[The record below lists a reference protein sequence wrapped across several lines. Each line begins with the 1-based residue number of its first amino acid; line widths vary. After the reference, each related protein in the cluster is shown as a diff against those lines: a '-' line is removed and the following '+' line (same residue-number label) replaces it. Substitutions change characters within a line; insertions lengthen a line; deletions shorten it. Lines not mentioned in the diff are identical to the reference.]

1 MDSILLVILIIWSFT
16 MIIGCFALKFTIMP
30 YFDRKNDLREMEIKN
45 DTYKLYMRLDPKAI
59 DTEINDFLSK
69 YVREYIVNKFMVK
82 QINFIR
88 SDEANIMSRDITKLV
103 MIDISDLYIFYIKM
117 IESISDDD
125 DLIAYVNRR
134 VKRIVIEEVSHYNSI
149 K

>member
-1 MDSILLVILIIWSFT
+1 
-16 MIIGCFALKFTIMP
+16 
-30 YFDRKNDLREMEIKN
+30 
-45 DTYKLYMRLDPKAI
+45 
-59 DTEINDFLSK
+59 
-69 YVREYIVNKFMVK
+69 MVK

-88 SDEANIMSRDITKLV
+88 SDEANIMSREITKLV

-125 DLIAYVNRR
+125 DLIAYINRR

>member
-1 MDSILLVILIIWSFT
+1 
-16 MIIGCFALKFTIMP
+16 
-30 YFDRKNDLREMEIKN
+30 
-45 DTYKLYMRLDPKAI
+45 MRLDPKAI

-125 DLIAYVNRR
+125 DLIAYINRR